1 MRNSLGISPEAF
13 NPDRFDPQEYA
24 KATADW
30 KKANPGSSAGA
41 PAGPGGMSLTRAP
54 GPNAPRAERQQWVQ
68 MAQKATMT
76 PEQQQQ
82 QIRQDQQQQAIDYTQ
97 RWLALPEKDR
107 GRMPDQVADTL
118 GENRREWGSHR
129 QIPREQQDLSKLL
142 PFLNYQRA
150 VGKDAYDAQQDQ
162 IDNRFKLDT
171 AQRAQRAE
179 LTTAQ
184 KNYLE
189 QAEPFAQQAATDF
202 PWMQDGIVPFFQ
214 RASKIDATDPNRAVS
229 MLAGAYTAM
238 ENSEDAEP
246 LFTLGNQK
254 VTKAQAIAILKG
266 EKPFGN
272 WFGPGG
278 EFYEKAQK
286 LAAQKV
292 QDFALAA
299 LGDK

>member
-1 MRNSLGISPEAF
+1 
-13 NPDRFDPQEYA
+13 
-24 KATADW
+24 
-30 KKANPGSSAGA
+30 
-41 PAGPGGMSLTRAP
+41 
-54 GPNAPRAERQQWVQ
+54 
-68 MAQKATMT
+68 
-76 PEQQQQ
+76 
-82 QIRQDQQQQAIDYTQ
+82 
-97 RWLALPEKDR
+97 
-107 GRMPDQVADTL
+107 
-118 GENRREWGSHR
+118 
-129 QIPREQQDLSKLL
+129 
-142 PFLNYQRA
+142 
-150 VGKDAYDAQQDQ
+150 
-162 IDNRFKLDT
+162 
-171 AQRAQRAE
+171 
-179 LTTAQ
+179 
-184 KNYLE
+184 
-189 QAEPFAQQAATDF
+189 
-202 PWMQDGIVPFFQ
+202 MQDGIAPFFQ

-246 LFTLGNQK
+246 LFTLGGQK